1 MTPYYVPVLHFITE
15 PQQKGMYPESQ
26 MHQKFVP
33 NILANLEQVS
43 VFTNHDMTRQIIAG
57 YAITYLAKND
67 YFHTG
72 S

>member
-1 MTPYYVPVLHFITE
+1 MTPYNNLGPYFTIVPPH
-15 PQQKGMYPESQ
+15 KGMYPESP

-43 VFTNHDMTRQIIAG
+43 AFTNHDMTRQNIAG
-57 YAITYLAKND
+57 YAITYLTKND

>member
-1 MTPYYVPVLHFITE
+1 MTPYYNLGPYFIIVPQH
-15 PQQKGMYPESQ
+15 KAMYPESQ

-33 NILANLEQVS
+33 NILANSEQVS
-43 VFTNHDMTRQIIAG
+43 VFMNHDMTRQSIAG
-57 YAITYLAKND
+57 YAITYLTKND

>member
-1 MTPYYVPVLHFITE
+1 MTPYYNPVLYFIIV
-15 PQQKGMYPESQ
+15 PHHKAMYPESQ

-33 NILANLEQVS
+33 NILANSEQVS

-57 YAITYLAKND
+57 YAITYLTKND
-67 YFHTG
+67 YTHTG

>member
-15 PQQKGMYPESQ
+15 PQHKGMYPESQ

-33 NILANLEQVS
+33 NILANLEEVS
-43 VFTNHDMTRQIIAG
+43 VFTNHDMTRQNIAG
-57 YAITYLAKND
+57 YAITYLTKND
-67 YFHTG
+67 YSHTG

>member
-1 MTPYYVPVLHFITE
+1 MTPYYNLGPYFIIVPQH
-15 PQQKGMYPESQ
+15 KAMCPESQ
-26 MHQKFVP
+26 MRQKFVP

-43 VFTNHDMTRQIIAG
+43 VFTNHDMTRQDIAG
-57 YAITYLAKND
+57 YAITYLTKND